1 MKYKISIFLML
12 VIMGISQ
19 LNGQKLTNFN
29 FLGVKTFYQDETRI
43 SKKQFVSLLSNN
55 TEAYKTWQKSNR
67 NKYIGLGLIVAD
79 FGFVLWQLNSG
90 SSSGEGLASVIGL
103 GVASIGFRFS
113 SIHLNIEK
121 HSDYIMRILM

>member
-1 MKYKISIFLML
+1 MEGGDVLGSAKVGLSFSEVNQTRQTEMKYKISIFLML

-67 NKYIGLGLIVAD
+67 NKYVWD
-79 FGFVLWQLNSG
+79 
-90 SSSGEGLASVIGL
+90 
-103 GVASIGFRFS
+103 
-113 SIHLNIEK
+113 
-121 HSDYIMRILM
+121 